1 MDTVF
6 ILGLRA
12 TSVIGCYDWERDIRQ
27 TLVIDLKLKADFARA
42 AETDALT
49 DALDYAAISKRV
61 IAVCDESRF
70 QLLEALA
77 EHLATLKGASLSV
90 DAPAEDAG
98 PSQAELT
105 PSLSVDFCV
114 PAQTDSAV
122 PARTVTSRAA
132 SPSVDPSEVGSGQA
146 APWHGGFAQ
155 SSPQPLSEEQAVPQA
170 LSVVLS
176 AETRTESGVPA
187 QTVPARTEFPSVDPS

>member
-77 EHLATLKGASLSV
+77 EHLATLL
-90 DAPAEDAG
+90 
-98 PSQAELT
+98 L
-105 PSLSVDFCV
+105 
-114 PAQTDSAV
+114 
-122 PARTVTSRAA
+122 
-132 SPSVDPSEVGSGQA
+132 
-146 APWHGGFAQ
+146 
-155 SSPQPLSEEQAVPQA
+155 
-170 LSVVLS
+170 
-176 AETRTESGVPA
+176 
-187 QTVPARTEFPSVDPS
+187 TEFPIAGLQMTVTKPGAVEAADGVGVVIERP